1 MEYHDNFLRHEI
13 KTEIRCFSQTLGISK
28 TVAILYKVI
37 GNCQFIVS
45 SNILIRNEISE
56 TLLVAM

>member
-1 MEYHDNFLRHEI
+1 M
-13 KTEIRCFSQTLGISK
+13 KTFCDMKLKQKLVFFSQTLGISK

-45 SNILIRNEISE
+45 SSILIRNEISE
-56 TLLVAM
+56 TMLVAI

>member
-1 MEYHDNFLRHEI
+1 M
-13 KTEIRCFSQTLGISK
+13 KTFCDMKLKQKFVFFSQTLGISK

-45 SNILIRNEISE
+45 SSIVIRNEISE
-56 TLLVAM
+56 TMLVAM

>member
-1 MEYHDNFLRHEI
+1 M
-13 KTEIRCFSQTLGISK
+13 KTFCDMKLKQKFVFFPQTLGISK